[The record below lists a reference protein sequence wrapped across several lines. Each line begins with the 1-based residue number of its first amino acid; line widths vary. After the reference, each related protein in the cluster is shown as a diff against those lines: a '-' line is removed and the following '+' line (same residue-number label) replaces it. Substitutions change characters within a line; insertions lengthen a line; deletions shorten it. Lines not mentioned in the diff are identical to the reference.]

1 MRSHNSTRSSAN
13 TGRKESLTL
22 RIDSDVRSSLEELA
36 AKEHLGPFF
45 LAEEAIRKYV
55 EWDAFAGKFGLVTVS
70 KRLLRTLFDRLTV
83 DEARQLGRHDGS
95 QAGPELVTFWYK
107 QFTLENALMA
117 FEQLFAHYAGAF
129 RYEHKQEGNSHVL
142 VLLHDTGRNSSVYY
156 VAYGRELFR
165 RLGMEVEALV
175 ENDSQVT
182 VRLSPMKSAEFTNPA
197 KRVTVTPPKPD
208 RQDSSPPPMP

>member
-83 DEARQLGRHDGS
+83 DEARQLGRPDGS
-95 QAGPELVTFWYK
+95 QAGPGPLSFLDQQVHV
-107 QFTLENALMA
+107 
-117 FEQLFAHYAGAF
+117 AHAP
-129 RYEHKQEGNSHVL
+129 
-142 VLLHDTGRNSSVYY
+142 
-156 VAYGRELFR
+156 VA
-165 RLGMEVEALV
+165 
-175 ENDSQVT
+175 
-182 VRLSPMKSAEFTNPA
+182 
-197 KRVTVTPPKPD
+197 
-208 RQDSSPPPMP
+208 